1 MGPSSF
7 FPKSQILYPKFFRHW
22 IFCMYPYLDVSG
34 WKCIPFYYSFSG
46 IRYENFWFLFW
57 TSNLFKITTS
67 ANSSFLSLDLNS
79 SCLWIVLP
87 ISPFRKY
94 KVGCFRVDNIPLY
107 NFLGCGSY
115 HFRWTAPF
123 PFWNLQVS
131 CCRSGEEPYCNF
143 PFQKSGFLSI
153 TFDWS
158 ISKV

>member
-22 IFCMYPYLDVSG
+22 IFCMYPYLNVSAG
-34 WKCIPFYYSFSG
+34 SAYHFIILFQGFVMKIFDFYF
-46 IRYENFWFLFW
+46 EHQ
-57 TSNLFKITTS
+57 NLFKITTS

-123 PFWNLQVS
+123 PFEIFKCHVAVREKNLIV
-131 CCRSGEEPYCNF
+131 
-143 PFQKSGFLSI
+143 
-153 TFDWS
+153 
-158 ISKV
+158 ISHSRNLGSYQ